1 LHIRCPREVVL
12 TMRGQH
18 LEFTAHNTSHLHVI
32 NFIVRLLLVIISEDE
47 KNRKKANI
55 LNV

>member
-47 KNRKKANI
+47 KKIARKQI
-55 LNV
+55 F